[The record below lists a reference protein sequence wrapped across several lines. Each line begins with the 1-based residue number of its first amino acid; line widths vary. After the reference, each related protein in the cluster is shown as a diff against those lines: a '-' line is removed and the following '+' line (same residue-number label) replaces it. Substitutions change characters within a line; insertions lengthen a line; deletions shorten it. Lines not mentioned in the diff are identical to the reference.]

1 MNKLK
6 LKKIIGILVEAESG
20 AAKQAKSQGLT
31 YGQFGRWLDPK
42 TGKVVAKSHGDQ
54 LIKVTPGKDDEPKD
68 KKPIDPARGTRQP
81 GRFPV
86 DKAPEKV
93 VHPADVP
100 AKPTQ
105 QPDQQP
111 IQPDQPSGIQ
121 QLAKKDPEWDNNF
134 KFDLENNYGVSPDK
148 ISPKV
153 LDILYKNQLS
163 SEDAASTYA
172 KVKDDVK
179 KFKKKEC
186 RRLSSE
192 NVIREQPGEHDNKS
206 IEQLEREIGEI
217 EIKKQYNRGL
227 GNFSDWSGRKFAL
240 RKKQGGSTGIRPDPK
255 ERTLAPGFKLSQ
267 FGETP

>member
-6 LKKIIGILVEAESG
+6 LKKIIRILVEAESG

-31 YGQFGRWLDPK
+31 YAQFGRWTDPK

-54 LIKVTPGKDDEPKD
+54 LIKVTPQKDDEPKD
-68 KKPIDPARGTRQP
+68 KKPRDPARGTRQP

-105 QPDQQP
+105 QPTQ
-111 IQPDQPSGIQ
+111 QPDQPVGIQ
-121 QLAKKDPEWDNNF
+121 PNDPDWNNNF
-134 KFDLENNYGVSPDK
+134 SADLENNYGVSPDK

-153 LDILYKNQLS
+153 VDLLRKNNLS
-163 SEDAASTYA
+163 SEDAAATYS
-172 KVKDDVK
+172 KIKDDVK

-192 NVIREQPGEHDNKS
+192 SIIREQPGEHDHKS

-240 RKKQGGSTGIRPDPK
+240 RKKQGGSIGVRPDPK
-255 ERTLAPGFKLSQ
+255 ERTLAPGFKISK